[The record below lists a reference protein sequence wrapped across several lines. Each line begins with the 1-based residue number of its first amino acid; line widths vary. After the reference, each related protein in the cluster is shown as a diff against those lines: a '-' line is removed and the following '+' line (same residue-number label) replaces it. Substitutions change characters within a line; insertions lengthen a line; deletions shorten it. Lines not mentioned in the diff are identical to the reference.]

1 MALWGDR
8 SRRPWAILRKLH
20 RAGASAWKGEAV
32 PERMPELLAP
42 AGGYRALLAALAAGA
57 DAVYTGLSRFS
68 ARASAEGLSML
79 ELERGAALAHARG
92 ARVYVAM
99 NIALY
104 DDELDDAVSLASRAL
119 AAGADALI
127 VADLGLIAR
136 LRAELPE
143 AELHLSTQ
151 AGVHAPEAVRL
162 AARELGV
169 ERVTVARELPL
180 DEVAELCSEGVPIEC
195 FVHGAICIGYSGA
208 CAFSAL
214 RRGRSAL
221 RGDCTQ
227 PCRLS
232 YALEDEAGELRAR
245 AEGDKLLCPKD
256 YLGIGHV
263 AKLAR
268 ARVAS
273 LKIEG
278 RMKNPDYVYNVV
290 RCYRAAL
297 DAVAEGAELDVP
309 ALERELARSFNR
321 GFTDAYLRGESGAE
335 LMSFER
341 SSNQGVRVGQVVTV
355 RREECDVSLNAPVST
370 GDMLEIR
377 FYPGKDAPADVPKR
391 WPQVPC
397 PADAAAGE
405 VLTVRCK
412 RKISA
417 GCAVYLIRSAGVLA
431 EAEAAVG
438 AMETAALELA
448 SKPASSAEPPAEEGL
463 YKGRHQVG
471 PGMRCEGADSAYGDQ
486 GGPERVTVADDP
498 DMAQVLLGAG
508 EEVAVC
514 AWRIVD
520 DSAWNDLVPRLTVL
534 LDEMLRP
541 DNREET
547 ERFVNEA
554 RRVVCRNIA
563 QVELAHKEGRA
574 FDAGAPVFCTNAWC
588 AAELVRLGVARIWL
602 VDELSAEREREM
614 RQAAVSIGFAGAFVR
629 PVARERELMVCEHCM
644 LTAEGPCAHACAACP
659 RRAECRFL
667 VERDGTRLPVRT
679 DVHGRSRIFLCEDG
693 AGSPDTSKFDRI
705 GELPNR

>member
-1 MALWGDR
+1 M
-8 SRRPWAILRKLH
+8 
-20 RAGASAWKGEAV
+20 
-32 PERMPELLAP
+32 PERMSELLAP

-68 ARASAEGLSML
+68 ARASAEGLSIS
-79 ELERGAALAHARG
+79 ELERGAALAHAQG
-92 ARVYVAM
+92 ARVYLAM

-104 DDELDDAVSLASRAL
+104 DGELDDAVALAARAV

-143 AELHLSTQ
+143 VELHLSTQ
-151 AGVHAPEAVRL
+151 AGAHAPEAIRL
-162 AARELGV
+162 AAAELGV
-169 ERVTVARELPL
+169 ARVTVARELSVG
-180 DEVAELCSEGVPIEC
+180 EIVALSSGGVPIEC

-232 YALEDEAGELRAR
+232 YALEDEAGEMRAR
-245 AEGDKLLCPKD
+245 VEGDKLLCPKD

-263 AKLAR
+263 AELAR
-268 ARVAS
+268 AGVAS

-297 DAVAEGAELDVP
+297 DAVAEGTEPDVP
-309 ALERELARSFNR
+309 ALECELARSFNR
-321 GFTDAYLRGESGAE
+321 GFTDAYLKGESGAE

-341 SSNQGVRVGQVVTV
+341 SCNQGVHVGQVVAV
-355 RREECDVSLNAPVST
+355 RREECDVSLDAPVSA
-370 GDMLEIR
+370 GDVLEIR
-377 FYPGKDAPADVPKR
+377 FYPGEDVPADVPKR

-397 PADAAAGE
+397 PADAAADE

-431 EAEAAVG
+431 EAAAAVE
-438 AMETAALELA
+438 ALEEEALELVLK
-448 SKPASSAEPPAEEGL
+448 SASSAEPPAEEGS
-463 YKGRHQVG
+463 YGGRRQVDLDA
-471 PGMRCEGADSAYGDQ
+471 RCEGGDSACD
-486 GGPERVTVADDP
+486 ERGNSEHVAVADDP
-498 DMAQVLLGAG
+498 STAQTLIEAG
-508 EEVAVC
+508 KEAAVY
-514 AWRIVD
+514 AWRIAD
-520 DSAWNDLVPRLTVL
+520 DPAWDVLVPSLTVL

-547 ERFVNEA
+547 ERFVADA

-563 QVELAHKEGRA
+563 QIELARKVGRI
-574 FDAGAPVFCTNAWC
+574 FDVGAPVFCTNAWS
-588 AAELVRLGVARIWL
+588 AVELERLGTARIWL
-602 VDELSAEREREM
+602 VDELSAEREHEV
-614 RQAAVSIGFAGAFVR
+614 RQAAASIGFTGPFVR
-629 PVARERELMVCEHCM
+629 STARERELMVCEHCM
-644 LTAEGPCAHACAACP
+644 LTAEGPCAHACAACS
-659 RRAECRFL
+659 RRAERRYL

-679 DVHGRSRIFLCEDG
+679 DAHGRSRIFLCEDG
-693 AGSPDTSKFDRI
+693 AGSPGTSKFDRI
-705 GELPNR
+705 GELLNR